1 MIERYINNTPKEM
14 RSGDVL
20 IKQVSVSAI
29 EKAQRY
35 ETRLVIQSSNGQIRE
50 VTPSEMKRLVSK
62 SKK

>member
-1 MIERYINNTPKEM
+1 M